1 LGRFLIRRYCLRCAL
16 PAGIAATIALL
27 IAASPA
33 LAATATLQQPD
44 SPNAHAIDDIY
55 RAVLGVTVTIF
66 VLVGGWLVYSA
77 VRFRER
83 KGEPAYEPPQFH
95 GSFRLEVGWTIVPIL
110 ILAALCAYTF
120 AKLPDVIG
128 TSSNAMVVKVQ
139 GVQFAW
145 NFTYANGKSPSGS
158 STLVLPVDTPVKLLV
173 TSGDVNHDFWVPDL
187 SPKIDAIPGQTNTLE
202 FKPTAVGTFHGQ
214 CAEFCGLGHATML
227 ITVRV
232 LPKDQFR
239 TYMSKLKA

>member
-1 LGRFLIRRYCLRCAL
+1 VIRRHCLRSVM
-16 PAGIAATIALL
+16 PAGLAATVAYLL
-27 IAASPA
+27 AAAPA
-33 LAATATLQQPD
+33 LASTATLEQPD

-77 VRFRER
+77 IRFRER
-83 KGEPAYEPPQFH
+83 RGGPAEEPPQFH
-95 GSFRLEVGWTIVPIL
+95 GSFRLELGWTIVPIL
-110 ILAALCAYTF
+110 ILAALSAYTF
-120 AKLPDVIG
+120 SKLSQVKDITG
-128 TSSNAMVVKVQ
+128 KAMVVKVQ

-145 NFTYANGKSPSGS
+145 NFTYANGKHPTGS

-173 TSGDVNHDFWVPDL
+173 TSGDVNHDFWVEQL

-202 FKPTAVGTFHGQ
+202 FKPTQVGTFRGQ

-232 LPKDQFR
+232 VPKDQFR